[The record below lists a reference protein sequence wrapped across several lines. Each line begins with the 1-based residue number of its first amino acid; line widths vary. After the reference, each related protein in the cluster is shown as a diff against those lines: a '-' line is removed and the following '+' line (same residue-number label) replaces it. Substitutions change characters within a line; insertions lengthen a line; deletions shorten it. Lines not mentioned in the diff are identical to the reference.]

1 MSPRASCQAPGVM
14 VFLAAAMV
22 PGIYAGWGPPEVL
35 DKVKYRR
42 DLAGMGSR
50 ELERRV
56 EVARRFN
63 RFYTRQIGLLRRG
76 AYDSPFSLT
85 EVRVLYELAHRDQP
99 TATELGRDLGLDAG
113 YLSRILRGFEKRAL
127 VTRTRSAADGR
138 QSHLA
143 LTALGRKV
151 FAPLDARSPAEV
163 AALLSAPAPRPR
175 PAADGRQSHLAL
187 TALGRKVFAPLD
199 ARSHAEVAAL
209 LSALAPAAQAQVIA
223 AMQTI
228 ERLLGRDGPPPAAYV
243 LRPPQPGDMGWVV
256 HRHGAVY
263 AREYGYDAQFEA
275 LVAEIVARFVQ
286 RFNPTRERCWI
297 AERDGAVVGSV
308 FLVARSGTVAQ
319 LRLLLVEPQARG
331 SGLGTRLVDE
341 CVRFA
346 RQAGYRKLVLWTQS
360 ELSAARR
367 LYQAAGFRIVRKQR
381 NHSFGKALVSE
392 TWELDL

>member
-1 MSPRASCQAPGVM
+1 
-14 VFLAAAMV
+14 
-22 PGIYAGWGPPEVL
+22 
-35 DKVKYRR
+35 
-42 DLAGMGSR
+42 MGSR

-56 EVARRFN
+56 EAARRFN

-76 AYDSPFSLT
+76 AYDSPMSLT
-85 EVRVLYELAHRDQP
+85 EVRVLYELAHREQP
-99 TATELGRDLGLDAG
+99 TATELGRDLDLDAG

-138 QSHLA
+138 RSHLA
-143 LTALGRKV
+143 LTATGRK
-151 FAPLDARSPAEV
+151 A
-163 AALLSAPAPRPR
+163 
-175 PAADGRQSHLAL
+175 
-187 TALGRKVFAPLD
+187 FAPLD
-199 ARSHAEVAAL
+199 ARSHDEVAAML
-209 LSALAPAAQAQVIA
+209 AGLAPAAQARVIA
-223 AMQTI
+223 AMDTI
-228 ERLLGRDGPPPAAYV
+228 ERLLRDGPPPAAAYL

-286 RFNPTRERCWI
+286 RFDPTRERCWI
-297 AERDGAVVGSV
+297 AERDGTVVGSV
-308 FLVARSGTVAQ
+308 FLAARSGTVAQ

-346 RQAGYRKLVLWTQS
+346 RQAGYRKLMLWTQS
-360 ELSAARR
+360 ELRAARR
-367 LYQAAGFRIVRKQR
+367 LYQAAGFRVVRKER

>member
-1 MSPRASCQAPGVM
+1 
-14 VFLAAAMV
+14 
-22 PGIYAGWGPPEVL
+22 
-35 DKVKYRR
+35 
-42 DLAGMGSR
+42 MGSR

-56 EVARRFN
+56 EAARRFN

-138 QSHLA
+138 
-143 LTALGRKV
+143 R
-151 FAPLDARSPAEV
+151 
-163 AALLSAPAPRPR
+163 
-175 PAADGRQSHLAL
+175 SHLAL

-199 ARSHAEVAAL
+199 ARSHDEVAAL
-209 LSALAPAAQAQVIA
+209 LAALAPAAQAHVIA
-223 AMQTI
+223 AMSTI
-228 ERLLGRDGPPPAAYV
+228 ERLLGRDGPPPAAYL

-286 RFNPTRERCWI
+286 RFNPMRERCWI

-308 FLVARSGTVAQ
+308 FLVARSATVAQ

-367 LYQAAGFRIVRKQR
+367 LYQAAGFRIVRKER

-392 TWELDL
+392 TWALDL